1 MSFLLLTYIMV
12 FCVVHYA
19 LAIFLKRNKKIRY
32 DKKTLIATALFGLI
46 GFVYYFFLH
55 LEFHPVDSPESE
67 KILWLILIFFGSYAV
82 IQFVFWMLYAI
93 LRHYNLTRL
102 PRFTFNIF
110 AWAIIILI
118 VVMSSKVMFN
128 TNLTGF
134 LVTSTVISAI
144 VGLSVQ
150 DTLTNL
156 FAGISLQSEAPFTI
170 GDWVYLGGQEG
181 KVVDQNWRS
190 LTLLSRANHRIT
202 LPNKMI
208 AQEKI
213 INYSKPT
220 QRQIHIFDVG
230 LDYSH
235 PPNEVKAILNKVLD
249 DMPEVEIDHI
259 AFPFV
264 KEYADS
270 SITYSLK
277 FWIEDYGQLP
287 FIQDKILSR
296 LWYALRRKNIKIPFP
311 ISELHLQMMEKPD
324 REKEHIYDKEKVHDE
339 LKDFSWLEKLSDAQL
354 DLLAEKAWI
363 ETYAKEEYLILEG
376 EEGDSMFIIVK
387 GIVDILIKN
396 PEGLNVQIAEKKR
409 GEFFGEMSLLTGKER
424 SATIR
429 AREDTTVVVIDKKA
443 FSEILLKDE
452 QLLELF
458 IASLESNQSS
468 LAKVIDDFSKQ
479 GNVKESGRAVLIR
492 RIKTYLNLSNDIG

>member
-1 MSFLLLTYIMV
+1 MSLMILLYVLI
-12 FCVVHYA
+12 FCFVHYA
-19 LAIFLKRNKKIRY
+19 TAVFLRRNKGIRY
-32 DKKTLIATALFGLI
+32 DKKTLVATTFLGLI
-46 GFVYYFFLH
+46 STVYYFFLD
-55 LEFHPVDSPESE
+55 LSRDAETATEKD
-67 KILWLILIFFGSYAV
+67 KILWMVLIFFASYAV
-82 IQFVFWMLYAI
+82 IKFVFWLLYAL
-93 LRHYNLTRL
+93 LRHYQLTRL

-110 AWAIIILI
+110 AWSIIILI
-118 VVMSSKVMFN
+118 VVTSSKFMFN

-220 QRQIHIFDVG
+220 SRQIHIFDVG

-235 PPNEVKAILNKVLD
+235 PPNEVKAVLNKVLI
-249 DMPEVEIDHI
+249 DMPEVTIDHV

-270 SITYSLK
+270 SIIYSLK

-287 FIQDKILSR
+287 YIQDKILSR
-296 LWYALRRKNIKIPFP
+296 LWYALKRKNIKIPYP
-311 ISELHLQMMEKPD
+311 ISELHMQMMDGKD
-324 REKEHIYDKEKVHDE
+324 AEKEHIYDREKVISE
-339 LKDFSWLEKLSDAQL
+339 IKDFEWLQNLNEEQLGMLSEKS
-354 DLLAEKAWI
+354 WI
-363 ETYAKEEYLILEG
+363 ETYAGEEILIREG
-376 EEGDSMFIIVK
+376 EPGDSMFIIVK
-387 GIVDILIKN
+387 GRVEVLIRN
-396 PEGLNVQIAEKKR
+396 PRGINIHVAEKER
-409 GEFFGEMSLLTGKER
+409 GEYFGEMSLLTGKER
-424 SATIR
+424 SATIK
-429 AREDTTVVVIDKKA
+429 AKEDTTVVVMDKKA
-443 FSEILLKDE
+443 FSEILLKDA

-458 IASLESNQSS
+458 IASLETNQSS
-468 LAKVIDDFSKQ
+468 LAKVIDEFSKQ
-479 GNVKESGRAVLIR
+479 KNVKESGRAAFMR
-492 RIKTYLNLSNDIG
+492 RIKTYLNLNNS